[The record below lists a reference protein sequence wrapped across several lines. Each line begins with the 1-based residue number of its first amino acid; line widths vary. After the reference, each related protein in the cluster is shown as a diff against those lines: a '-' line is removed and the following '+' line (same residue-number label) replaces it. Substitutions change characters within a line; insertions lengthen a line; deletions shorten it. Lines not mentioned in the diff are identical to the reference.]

1 MSIAGNA
8 DHVESGHASNP
19 NKTQN
24 THAAASGS
32 NGTTENVDS
41 AGAADPVNIG
51 RKPKNNGGD
60 IVAELRELLG
70 QDVVLLPIPT
80 GKKGPQLSGWQNTTL
95 DRMNDPAYVAQLRAG
110 NIGVLL
116 GAASGG
122 LCAIDIDD
130 DDEVQPFLALN
141 PRLTSTL
148 RTTGARGAQVW
159 VRLIGEYPKLTKLK
173 TTDGGGWGE
182 WRCDG
187 GQSVIHGVHPDGMN
201 YQRVVPV
208 RPVEIAFGDIHWP
221 EHLKLP
227 WVKDDFDLIVKEHGR
242 PYAVSEKGGLQIND
256 YFFVARYQREH
267 LLVYESLEEDFYQ
280 YNSKNGLWE
289 VVSEDQVQWQ
299 FGLDFKAAADEV
311 GVEGFIWKR
320 KNGMLASLVN
330 MLRGLVGKRDAFKK
344 REPVIHL
351 ANGMLDLKH
360 EAPRLM
366 SFHPDY
372 RSRNLCPLHL
382 DPAAQCPRFIN
393 ELLRTAL
400 DEDDIDLLQ
409 RWAGCVLLGSNSA
422 QRILLL
428 IGTPSGG
435 KSTLIEIIEKVIG
448 VQNVAQIRTKHL
460 NKQFELYKFL
470 GKTLLTGKDVGG
482 EFLSEEGAEVLKA
495 LVGNDLLD
503 AEKKYGNE
511 QFQLRGNFNMAI
523 TCNSK
528 LRVKLEGDAGAW
540 QRRLMIINYSKPKPK
555 ERITEFAD
563 KLIAAEGP
571 GILNWMI
578 EGAIKYLVE
587 EQAYGDFQLTG
598 EQRQRVEVLL
608 AESDSVRQFVQD
620 RVHFVKGQTATVTEL
635 QAAYFEYCEEMGWH
649 AFRPQDFRSSITDLM
664 LEIHHVGKSNDIP
677 RGMKETNRGF
687 RNVAVVSGQEGGL

>member
-1 MSIAGNA
+1 M
-8 DHVESGHASNP
+8 D
-19 NKTQN
+19 
-24 THAAASGS
+24 
-32 NGTTENVDS
+32 
-41 AGAADPVNIG
+41 DP
-51 RKPKNNGGD
+51 
-60 IVAELRELLG
+60 
-70 QDVVLLPIPT
+70 T
-80 GKKGPQLSGWQNTTL
+80 
-95 DRMNDPAYVAQLRAG
+95 YVARLRRG
-110 NIGVLL
+110 NIGVAL
-116 GAASGG
+116 GQNSGG

-130 DDEVQPFLALN
+130 DDEVQPFLASN
-141 PRLTSTL
+141 PRLASTL
-148 RTTGARGAQVW
+148 RTKGARGAQFW
-159 VRLIGEYPKLTKLK
+159 VQLSGEYPKLGKLK
-173 TTDGGGWGE
+173 TQDGEDWGE

-187 GQSVIHGVHPDGMN
+187 GQSVIHGTHPDGMSYRRIVN
-201 YQRVVPV
+201 AP
-208 RPVEIAFGDIHWP
+208 PIEIAFEEIHWP

-227 WVKDDFDLIVKEHGR
+227 WVPDEYELIVNEHGR
-242 PYAVSEKGGLQIND
+242 PYSLSEKGGLQIND

-280 YNSKNGLWE
+280 YNPKNGLWE

-330 MLRGLVGKRDAFKK
+330 LLRGLVGKRDAFKK

-366 SFHPDY
+366 SFYPDY

-382 DPAAQCPRFIN
+382 DPDAQCPRFIN
-393 ELLRTAL
+393 ELLRAAL
-400 DEDDIDLLQ
+400 DENDIDLLQ
-409 RWAGCVLLGSNSA
+409 RWAGSVLLGNNSA

-428 IGTPSGG
+428 IGTPNGG

-448 VQNVAQIRTKHL
+448 EQNVAQIRTKHL

-578 EGAIKYLVE
+578 EGAIKFLAE
-587 EQAYGDFQLTG
+587 ERAYGDFQLTAG
-598 EQRQRVEVLL
+598 QKERVEVLL

-620 RVHFVKGQTATVTEL
+620 RVRPEKGHHVTVAEL
-635 QAAYFEYCEEMGWH
+635 QADYFEYCEEMGWH

-664 LEIHHVGKSNDIP
+664 LEVHHVGKSNDIS
-677 RGMKETNRGF
+677 RGLKETNRGF
-687 RNVAVVSGQEGGL
+687 RNVRVIDAQEGEQ

>member
-1 MSIAGNA
+1 
-8 DHVESGHASNP
+8 
-19 NKTQN
+19 
-24 THAAASGS
+24 
-32 NGTTENVDS
+32 
-41 AGAADPVNIG
+41 
-51 RKPKNNGGD
+51 
-60 IVAELRELLG
+60 
-70 QDVVLLPIPT
+70 
-80 GKKGPQLSGWQNTTL
+80 
-95 DRMNDPAYVAQLRAG
+95 MN
-110 NIGVLL
+110 
-116 GAASGG
+116 
-122 LCAIDIDD
+122 
-130 DDEVQPFLALN
+130 
-141 PRLTSTL
+141 
-148 RTTGARGAQVW
+148 
-159 VRLIGEYPKLTKLK
+159 
-173 TTDGGGWGE
+173 
-182 WRCDG
+182 
-187 GQSVIHGVHPDGMN
+187 
-201 YQRVVPV
+201 
-208 RPVEIAFGDIHWP
+208 
-221 EHLKLP
+221 
-227 WVKDDFDLIVKEHGR
+227 
-242 PYAVSEKGGLQIND
+242 EKGGLQIND

-280 YNSKNGLWE
+280 YNPKNGLWE

-330 MLRGLVGKRDAFKK
+330 MLRGLVGRRDAFKK

-372 RSRNLCPLHL
+372 RSRNLCPLKL
-382 DPAAQCPRFIN
+382 DPQAQCPRFIN
-393 ELLRTAL
+393 ELLRAAL
-400 DEDDIDLLQ
+400 DDDDIDLLQ
-409 RWAGCVLLGSNSA
+409 RWAGCVLLGNNSA

-428 IGTPSGG
+428 IGTPNGG

-448 VQNVAQIRTKHL
+448 EQNVAQIRTKHL

-578 EGAIKYLVE
+578 EGAIKFLAE
-587 EQAYGDFQLTG
+587 ERAHGDFQLTA
-598 EQRQRVEVLL
+598 EQKGRVEVLL

-620 RVHFVKGQTATVTEL
+620 RVQVVKGQTVTVTEL

-649 AFRPQDFRSSITDLM
+649 AFRPQDFRSGITDLM
-664 LEIHHVGKSNDIP
+664 LEVHRVGKSHDIS
-677 RGMKETNRGF
+677 RGMKDTNRGF
-687 RNVAVVSGQEGGL
+687 RNVTIVNAQEGGL